1 MPNIFYISIIK
12 EKENPVYTQNNCTN
26 LIKEMNSIVEI
37 VNKQQKQKRK
47 EIMIVDNMLVST
59 VDHPVVYV
67 QLIHVIQYRFDQDH
81 Y

>member
-37 VNKQQKQKRK
+37 VNKQQKQKERRGY
-47 EIMIVDNMLVST
+47 D
-59 VDHPVVYV
+59 
-67 QLIHVIQYRFDQDH
+67 RR
-81 Y
+81 